1 MQSIEAISAVGKRMR
16 IFLWGLV
23 ALILVCLIGFPSE
36 LGLDIE
42 PMRHS
47 PWVYSFYNLVEMVF
61 GPPELPFDDL
71 LLLPPD
77 APFLHPEPL
86 PISMRI
92 SSVAIF
98 FTTSL
103 LMASLVWEIDRLFKA
118 YSLCEVFTLETTSHF
133 RCIGWTLVALF
144 VVNGVANYIIEHIM
158 IPFEMEMNRP
168 FNGPPMGD
176 MFGLIPPPHEW
187 TNMEYISLDFPLLLA
202 GLFMIVIAHVMHLGV
217 QIQADVDATI

>member
-16 IFLWGLV
+16 IFLWSLV
-23 ALILVCLIGFPSE
+23 ALILVCMVGFPSE

-42 PMRHS
+42 PMKNS
-47 PWVYSFYNLVEMVF
+47 PWVYSFYTILDMLF
-61 GPPELPFDDL
+61 GPPEFPIDELS
-71 LLLPPD
+71 LLPPE
-77 APFLHPEPL
+77 AFFPPEPL
-86 PISMRI
+86 PISMRV

-98 FTTSL
+98 FITSL

-118 YSLCEVFTLETTSHF
+118 YSLGKVFTLETTNHF

-144 VVNGVANYIIEHIM
+144 IVNSVANYLIEHIM
-158 IPFEMEMNRP
+158 IPFDIELNPP
-168 FNGPPMGD
+168 FAPPPMED
-176 MFGLIPPPHEW
+176 LFGPVPPPHEW
-187 TNMEYISLDFPLLLA
+187 ASMEYISLDFPLLLA